1 MIDAALAHPSLPSS
15 GADDVERLRALI
27 AAMGGLAEAQLER
40 ALAALRHDDR
50 EAARAVVAGDAGL
63 DAMEHRAGELIAAIL
78 LPGVSDAATLREVL
92 AAHRIAGLIE
102 RVGDYAKTVA
112 RRLPQV
118 QLGIGGE
125 PVRLVGRLGGRVR
138 ELLRQALD
146 AFAARDADAAL
157 AVCAHDREVDQ
168 LYRAVTVA
176 LTDRMMTA
184 PGDVPACSELLL
196 MAKTLERVG
205 DQATNIAELVFQA
218 RRGHPAPDRH
228 AAAA

>member
-1 MIDAALAHPSLPSS
+1 MIDVALTHPHAPPAA
-15 GADDVERLRALI
+15 ADEVERLRALI

-50 EAARAVVAGDAGL
+50 ETALAVVAGDAGL
-63 DAMEHRAGELIAAIL
+63 DAMERHAGELIAAIL
-78 LPGVSDAATLREVL
+78 LPGVADAAALREVL

-112 RRLPQV
+112 KRLPQV
-118 QLGIGGE
+118 ELAGGGE

-157 AVCAHDREVDQ
+157 SVCAHDREVDG

-176 LTDRMMTA
+176 LTERMKAA
-184 PGDVPACSELLL
+184 PADVPACSELLL